1 MRILHVDSAAA
12 WRGGQNQA
20 LLAARG
26 MAARG
31 HAVTL
36 ACRAGGVL
44 AERARAAGLDVR
56 AVPFGG
62 DLDPRAALVLARV
75 ARDVRPEVA
84 QLHDPHALAA
94 GWLASLLLTRV
105 RRPRRVATRRVDFRL
120 RGAFSR
126 AKYRACER
134 VIAVS
139 RAIARVLA
147 DDGLPAPL
155 VRLVYEGVPDR
166 RPQPGGRD
174 ALGELGLPAGAP
186 VVGNVAALTDHKDHA
201 TLLRAAAL
209 VLARR
214 PDARFVIVG
223 EGELRAALEARARAL
238 GIAERVVFA
247 GFRQDLDRLL
257 PAFDVFCL
265 SSHLE
270 GLGTSLLD
278 AMCFGRPVVATAAG
292 GIPEAVEDGVSGRL
306 VAVRDAPALAQALL
320 DVLGDP
326 TRAAAYGAAGRR
338 RFEQRFTA
346 ERMVDESLKVY
357 AELLAEERP

>member
-12 WRGGQNQA
+12 WRGGQNQV

-31 HAVTL
+31 HEVAL

-44 AERARAAGLDVR
+44 EERARAAGLDVYGL
-56 AVPFGG
+56 PFGG
-62 DLDPRAALVLARV
+62 DLDPRAALGLGRVLRAL
-75 ARDVRPEVA
+75 RPGVM

-94 GWLASLLLTRV
+94 GLLARRWLPR
-105 RRPRRVATRRVDFRL
+105 RERPRRVATRRVDFRL
-120 RGAFSR
+120 RSRFSR
-126 AKYRACER
+126 AKYRRCER

-139 RAIARVLA
+139 RAIAGVLA
-147 DDGLPAPL
+147 DGGLRAPQ

-166 RPQPGGRD
+166 APQAGGRE
-174 ALGELGLPAGAP
+174 ALAELGVPAGAP
-186 VVGNVAALTDHKDHA
+186 VVGNVAALADHKDHA
-201 TLLRAAAL
+201 TLLAAAAL
-209 VLARR
+209 VRARR
-214 PDARFVIVG
+214 PDVRFVIVG
-223 EGELRAALEARARAL
+223 EGQLREALQARAQAL
-238 GIAERVVFA
+238 GLAGSVLFA
-247 GFRQDLDRLL
+247 GFRRDLDRLL

-292 GIPEAVEDGVSGRL
+292 GIPEAVDDGVTGRV
-306 VAVRDAPALAQALL
+306 VAVRDAPALAGALL

-338 RFEQRFTA
+338 RFEERFTA
-346 ERMVDESLKVY
+346 ERMVEESLSVF
-357 AELLAEERP
+357 ADLLAEERP